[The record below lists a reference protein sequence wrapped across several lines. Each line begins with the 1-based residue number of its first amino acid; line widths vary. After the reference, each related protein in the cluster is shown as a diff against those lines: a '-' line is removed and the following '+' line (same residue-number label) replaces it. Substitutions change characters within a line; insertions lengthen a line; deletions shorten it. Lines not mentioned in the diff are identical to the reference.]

1 MRNDQTDSPEDGSA
15 ADGEPRRPAVSGGTF
30 PTHAVVGIIDDPREL
45 AKAVAEMRAG
55 GFDPHVLHGERGE
68 QRIRQAGDVP
78 RDLTL
83 TRFAQGVFGY
93 EAEHTERHVQEVED
107 GNFVLIVE
115 SHDDE
120 TTERARDIFAA
131 HGGHFVNYYST
142 WTSQSL
148 AP

>member
-1 MRNDQTDSPEDGSA
+1 MRNDQMDSPDDGSA
-15 ADGEPRRPAVSGGTF
+15 PDGEPRRPAISGGTF
-30 PTHAVVGIIDDPREL
+30 PTHAVVGVIDDPREL
-45 AKAVAEMRAG
+45 AKAAEEMRAG

-83 TRFAQGVFGY
+83 TRFTQGVFGY
-93 EAEHTERHVQEVED
+93 EAEHTERHMQEVED

-120 TTERARDIFAA
+120 TTERARAIF
-131 HGGHFVNYYST
+131 G
-142 WTSQSL
+142 
-148 AP
+148 